1 MLLIDDYEVFDYSD
15 NYIKTLLVKL
25 CIGYL
30 GSIYLLG
37 MVIDS
42 SICEL

>member
-1 MLLIDDYEVFDYSD
+1 
-15 NYIKTLLVKL
+15 LLVKL

-42 SICEL
+42 SICELWPTSIYLLSSANENEF